1 MFEVAQGNPTAPFRL
16 SFILPH
22 MRQLLPLAL
31 LVATTTAQAQLQVSC
46 SGGDVFCSNAA
57 GEVHTTVTGG
67 AMPYSYDWNTGDTT
81 GSIFNLP
88 PGSYTVTVT
97 DANQD
102 QATCTYTVLDLGP
115 MPDLTTW
122 VGSGG
127 LSPCENTCNGGFR
140 VHYPP
145 GLVWPVTLVTNPP
158 LTVVDAPFLGQ
169 NAYSHAQGACAGAVI
184 SFTLVDGNGC
194 MGSGSAT
201 ILAEHE
207 MNIDV
212 LQTTGTCTG
221 NNSGGATVRTI
232 TPFNMYEPGFG
243 DVWVEDQFGNEV
255 SPANIAPNG
264 DTAIFTFTGL
274 APGNW
279 TAFQQG
285 MFFDGVPGC
294 IESTPFTIA
303 DLGFN
308 CGQLS
313 GRLHLDENA
322 DCLQDVDEVGM
333 ANQLLRIQPGPYYA
347 MTDANGDYSTYLPY
361 GSYTLEQLNPDAV
374 QRCPVAAPIPF
385 DVVNGLPDP
394 VIDIADSLGTA
405 FDLEAHTANT
415 IARPGFTFNYNLWAR
430 NVSGYPGDPV
440 TLDFTWD
447 PLFTFVSSSVAP
459 TALGGNTAQWQ
470 LPAVLPFG
478 SVGVMVTLQVP
489 PDPLLIGT
497 YHSSTLVATSIMPEG
512 NAGNNTNTE
521 DLMVMGSY
529 DPNDKQARTSSR
541 AADAIYFL
549 DLDEHIDYTIRFQ
562 NTGNDTAF
570 TVVVT
575 DTISELHDMAT
586 LQMLGASHAFVPS
599 IVGTNVL
606 KFTFNNILLVDSTT
620 NEPASHG
627 FVRFR
632 LKPTATTQSTP
643 LLTIANNADIF
654 FDFNPPVRTNTT
666 ELLTD
671 FSVRMAEAD
680 ANTLLVYPVPVHDA
694 LNVRLANTTVLRVQV
709 LGTDG
714 RVLHQR
720 SGTSTLDVSQLA
732 AGTYVLRIFGGDG
745 AEHRARFVKQ

>member
-1 MFEVAQGNPTAPFRL
+1 
-16 SFILPH
+16 
-22 MRQLLPLAL
+22 MRHLLPFL
-31 LVATTTAQAQLQVSC
+31 LLTAATAHAQLNVSC
-46 SGGDVFCSNAA
+46 SGMDVYCNNPT
-57 GEVHTTVTGG
+57 GQVHAQASGG
-67 AMPYSYDWNTGDTT
+67 VQPYTYTWNTGDT
-81 GSIFNLP
+81 SPSVNNLW
-88 PGSYTVTVT
+88 PGTYTVTVT
-97 DANQD
+97 DGNSD
-102 QATCTYTVLDLGP
+102 QATCSVDVMDLGLP
-115 MPDLTTW
+115 GDLSAW
-122 VGSGG
+122 VGYGG
-127 LSPCENTCNGGFR
+127 LSPCMGQCDGGFR
-140 VHYPP
+140 VHYPESFVP
-145 GLVWPVTLVTNPP
+145 PVALTTNPP
-158 LTVVDAPFLGQ
+158 LTVVDGVNMGGWPY
-169 NAYSHAQGACAGAVI
+169 YSHAQGACAGQVV
-184 SFTLVDGNGC
+184 SFTLTDANGC
-194 MGSGSAT
+194 SGIGTAT
-201 ILAEHE
+201 IQAEHE
-207 MNIDV
+207 MSIDV
-212 LQTTGTCTG
+212 VQTIGTCTG
-221 NNSGGATVRTI
+221 NNSGSATVRTI
-232 TPFNMYEPGFG
+232 IPFNMFEPFQISP
-243 DVWVEDQFGNEV
+243 VVEDQNGNNAQFAG
-255 SPANIAPNG
+255 STSNG
-264 DTAIFTFTGL
+264 DTVWFSYTGL
-274 APGNW
+274 PPGTW
-279 TAFQQG
+279 TATIEG
-285 MFFDGVPGC
+285 MFSDGIPGC
-294 IESTPFTIA
+294 SESITFTIA

-308 CGQLS
+308 CGQVS
-313 GRLHLDENA
+313 GRMHLDEDA

-333 ANQLLRIQPGPYYA
+333 VNHVLRFVPGPYYA
-347 MTDANGDYSTYLPY
+347 ITDADGDYSAYLPY
-361 GSYTLEQLNPDAV
+361 GSYTLEQLNPDAL

-447 PLFTFVSSSVAP
+447 PLFTFVSSNVAP
-459 TALGGNTAQWQ
+459 TTLGASSAQWQ

-478 SVGVMVTLQVP
+478 SVGVVVTLAVP

-497 YHSSTLVATSIMPEG
+497 YHSSTLVATSTMPEG
-512 NAGNNTNTE
+512 NTANNTRTE
-521 DLMVMGSY
+521 DLTVMGSY
-529 DPNDKQARTSSR
+529 DPNDKQALTSSR
-541 AADAIYFL
+541 IADAVYFL

-586 LQMLGASHAFVPS
+586 LEVLGASHTCVPS
-599 IVGTNVL
+599 IVGGNLL

-620 NEPASHG
+620 NEPLSHG

-671 FSVRMAEAD
+671 FSVGMAEAV
-680 ANTLLVYPVPVHDA
+680 AKTLLVYPVPVRDA

-714 RVLHQR
+714 RVLYQR
-720 SGTSTLDVSQLA
+720 SGTSTLDVSQLV
-732 AGTYVLRIFGGDG
+732 AGTYVVRVFGGDG